1 MCERCQRNAPQL
13 KTAAMELNPIA
24 VSPQVW
30 YLVGMD
36 LIGPFKPSVL
46 GYKFVLTMTDYFSK
60 YVEATPIIDKSVDSV
75 AKGIYKIYCRQGAP
89 VHIITDQGKEFV
101 NQVWVAIYSELYINI
116 HANYTYIQTYIYVWH
131 TYIAM
136 HTYSYISYG

>member
-13 KTAAMELNPIA
+13 KTVAMELQPIA

-36 LIGPFKPSVL
+36 LIGPFKPSAL
-46 GYKFVLTMTDYFSK
+46 GYNCVLIMTDYFSK
-60 YVEATPIIDKSVDSV
+60 YVEATLIVSKSADSV
-75 AKGIYKIYCRQGAP
+75 AKGIYKIYCQQGAP

-101 NQVWVAIYSELYINI
+101 NQVYIGIVNI
-116 HANYTYIQTYIYVWH
+116 HLNTSI
-131 TYIAM
+131 
-136 HTYSYISYG
+136 